1 MSMGTLGFEWTVALR
16 FLREGRMQTALIIG
30 GAAVGVG
37 VIYFI
42 TAVLAGV
49 QADLIQRV
57 TGAQAHIVLKP
68 PEETVAP
75 LVAATADAPRVA
87 SIQARPQRLTTID
100 GWTTLARQTETTAG
114 VVAVA
119 AVATGAALA
128 IKGNASRS
136 IVVLGTDLDQYMRV
150 VRLDDKLTQGVLRL
164 EPGEALIGIELARDL
179 GAVLGDRFRVQ
190 SAENASQVFQIR
202 GLLDLGSRELN
213 RRYVY
218 VDLRGAQSLLNIP
231 GRITNID
238 VAVGNIMRAEHIAA
252 RLRAQS
258 GQLVE
263 SWIQTN
269 NQVFTAINNQNI
281 MTLLIRIFVTVVV
294 ALGIASVLVVSVV
307 QKRKEIGILRAIG
320 ATRAQ
325 MLRVFLLQ
333 GAIVGILGALAGSAL
348 GLALVSFFSRVLRSA
363 SGTPLFTLEFDVHL
377 IGIFVASAAVLG
389 LIAAVL
395 PARNAADLD
404 PAQAIRG

>member
-42 TAVLAGV
+42 TAVLVGV
-49 QADLIQRV
+49 QSDLISKV

-75 LVAATADAPRVA
+75 LVAATAEAPRVA
-87 SIQARPQRLTTID
+87 SVQARPQRLTTID
-100 GWTTLARQTETTAG
+100 GWTALARQTATTPG

-136 IVVLGTDLDQYMRV
+136 IVVLGTDLNQYMHV

-164 EPGEALIGIELARDL
+164 EPGEALIGVELARDL

-190 SAENASQVFQIR
+190 SAESASQVFQIR

-213 RRYVY
+213 RRSVY

-238 VAVGNIMRAEHIAA
+238 VAVGNIMRAEQIAA

-263 SWIQTN
+263 SWIQNN
-269 NQVFTAINNQNI
+269 NQVFAAINNQNI
-281 MTLLIRIFVTVVV
+281 MTLLIRVFVTIVV

-363 SGTPLFTLEFDVHL
+363 SGTPLFTLEFDVNL
-377 IGIFVASAAVLG
+377 IGIFVVAAAVLG
-389 LIAAVL
+389 LFAAVL
-395 PARNAADLD
+395 PARNAAELD